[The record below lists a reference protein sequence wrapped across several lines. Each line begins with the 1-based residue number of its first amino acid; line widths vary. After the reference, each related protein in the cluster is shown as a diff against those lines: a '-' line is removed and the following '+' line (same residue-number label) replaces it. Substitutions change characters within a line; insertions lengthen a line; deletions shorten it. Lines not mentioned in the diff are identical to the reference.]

1 MKAIMVVL
9 VTLLLVSLFIL
20 TCQCGNGIPEQEDQ
34 ISQNLIQNPSCEDD
48 LVDGEIPYWTEAV
61 GISWTQRTANPDPYE
76 GIAYFFAGAEAN
88 AELSQIV
95 DVSNLAAA
103 IDSGTQ
109 QFTFKSYVRSYNQS
123 PADSSKIILEY
134 LDDTQAKMQEFDSG
148 EIKNITSWQ
157 LVSDSRFA
165 PMGTRWIR
173 IRLISIRNLGT
184 NNDGYYDALSLYAN

>member
-109 QFTFKSYVRSYNQS
+109 QFEPVQY
-123 PADSSKIILEY
+123 
-134 LDDTQAKMQEFDSG
+134 
-148 EIKNITSWQ
+148 
-157 LVSDSRFA
+157 
-165 PMGTRWIR
+165 
-173 IRLISIRNLGT
+173 
-184 NNDGYYDALSLYAN
+184 